1 MHVIERII
9 FSRGRISAVITV
21 ATMRAK
27 SKQTC
32 DNRSNTGKLKIHRVN
47 QRLKLFIKVDANL
60 VQRTIP
66 IAEDRT
72 SSRNKWHVNK
82 PINIQGPI
90 CKTLVN

>member
-9 FSRGRISAVITV
+9 FSRGRISSVITV

-32 DNRSNTGKLKIHRVN
+32 GNRSNTGKIKIQKDN
-47 QRLKLFIKVDANL
+47 QKLKLFIKVDANL

-72 SSRNKWHVNK
+72 SSRNK
-82 PINIQGPI
+82 
-90 CKTLVN
+90 